1 MNIEPTPQEQAEM
14 AFFSLV
20 NGMKNLL
27 ATLPATPDVIA
38 SVRELD
44 AEIAKFN
51 GEHNGTRH

>member
-1 MNIEPTPQEQAEM
+1 MIQEPTPQEQAEM

-38 SVRELD
+38 SVRELE
-44 AEIAKFN
+44 AALQER
-51 GEHNGTRH
+51 ERTLQ